1 MRPELQRSFE
11 AMGVTVE
18 VGGADHIAFEQIRDL
33 FAAREAVFSRFRS
46 GSELSRLNRSEATV
60 VEVTPV
66 FARAVAVALAAAEQT
81 NGVGRPEPRSGARGC
96 RLRPDLR
103 RARPG
108 RAARPGPAHPGS
120 WRSLAV
126 VGGILFRAA
135 GTKLDLNGVVKSM
148 AVDDAVALLPGDGY
162 VSAGGDLATRGA
174 MDVLLPSGGTVRL
187 RGGGIA
193 TSGSSRRS
201 WIRGGELQHHLID
214 QWTGRPARSCWTDV
228 TVAAGSCLAA
238 DVAARAAFILAED
251 GPGWLDDRGLAGSF
265 VAPEGVW
272 AENRT
277 WHELTA
283 YSAAA

>member
-1 MRPELQRSFE
+1 MRPEEPQRFE

-18 VGGADHIAFEQIRDL
+18 VGGADRVTFERIQVL
-33 FAAREAVFSRFRS
+33 FAEREAVFSRFRS
-46 GSELSRLNRSEATV
+46 GSELSRINRSDATV

-66 FARAVAVALAAAEQT
+66 FARAVSVALAAAERT
-81 NGVGRPEPRSGARGC
+81 RGLVDPTLGVALEAAGYDRNFAE
-96 RLRPDLR
+96 LRPDD
-103 RARPG
+103 RPL
-108 RAARPGPAHPGS
+108 GPAHPGS
-120 WRSLAV
+120 WRALAI

-162 VSAGGDLATRGA
+162 VSAGGDLATRGE
-174 MDVLLPSGGTVRL
+174 MDVLLPSGGTVAL
-187 RGGGIA
+187 RSGGIA

-214 QWTGRPARSCWTDV
+214 PRTGRPARSCWTDV

-251 GPGWLDDRGLAGSF
+251 GPRWLDHRGLAGSF

-277 WHELTA
+277 WHELTTVP
-283 YSAAA
+283 AAA

>member
-1 MRPELQRSFE
+1 MRPEQPQRFE

-18 VGGADHIAFEQIRDL
+18 VGGADRVTFERIRVL
-33 FAAREAVFSRFRS
+33 FAEREDVFSRFRS
-46 GSELSRLNRSEATV
+46 GSELSRLNRSDATV

-66 FARAVAVALAAAEQT
+66 FARAVSVALAAAEHT
-81 NGVGRPEPRSGARGC
+81 RGLVDPTLGVALEAAGYDRNFAE
-96 RLRPDLR
+96 LRPDE
-103 RARPG
+103 RP
-108 RAARPGPAHPGS
+108 PGPTHPGS
-120 WRSLAV
+120 WRALAI
-126 VGGILFRAA
+126 VGGILFRPA

-162 VSAGGDLATRGA
+162 VSAGGDLATRGE
-174 MDVLLPSGGTVRL
+174 MDVLLPSGGSVAL

-214 QWTGRPARSCWTDV
+214 PRTGRPARSCWTDV

-251 GPGWLDDRGLAGSF
+251 GPRWLDDRGLAGSF

-277 WHELTA
+277 WHELTT
-283 YSAAA
+283 SLTAA

>member
-1 MRPELQRSFE
+1 MRPEQRRSFE

-18 VGGADHIAFEQIRDL
+18 VGGADRSTFEEIQAL
-33 FAAREAVFSRFRS
+33 FVAREAVFSRFLS
-46 GSELSRLNRSEATV
+46 GSELSRLNRSDASV

-66 FARAVAVALAAAEQT
+66 FARAVAAALAAARHTQGLVDPSLGAALEAAGYDRDFAELRQDD
-81 NGVGRPEPRSGARGC
+81 RP
-96 RLRPDLR
+96 
-103 RARPG
+103 
-108 RAARPGPAHPGS
+108 PGPSHPGS
-120 WRSLAV
+120 WRAV
-126 VGGILFRAA
+126 AIVGEVLFRPA

-148 AVDDAVALLPGDGY
+148 AVDDSVALLPGDGY
-162 VSAGGDLATRGA
+162 VSAGGDLATRGE
-174 MDVLLPSGGTVRL
+174 MNVLLPSGGTVAL

-193 TSGSSRRS
+193 TSGSSRRR

-214 QWTGRPARSCWTDV
+214 PRTGRPARSCWTDV

-277 WHELTA
+277 WHELTTF
-283 YSAAA
+283 SAAA

>member
-1 MRPELQRSFE
+1 MRPEQPRSFE

-33 FAAREAVFSRFRS
+33 FAQREAVFSRFRS
-46 GSELSRLNRSEATV
+46 GSELSRINRSEAIV
-60 VEVTPV
+60 LEVTPV
-66 FARAVAVALAAAEQT
+66 FARAVSVALAAAEQT
-81 NGVGRPEPRSGARGC
+81 NGLVDPTLGVALEAAGYDRTIAQLVPDERP
-96 RLRPDLR
+96 L
-103 RARPG
+103 
-108 RAARPGPAHPGS
+108 GPAHPGS
-120 WRSLAV
+120 WRALAMV
-126 VGGILFRAA
+126 SGVLFRAG

-148 AVDDAVALLPGDGY
+148 AVDDAVALLSGDGY
-162 VSAGGDLATRGA
+162 VSAGGDLAAGGA
-174 MDVLLPSGGTVRL
+174 MDVLLPSGGTVLL

-214 QWTGRPARSCWTDV
+214 PRTGRPARSCWTDV

>member
-1 MRPELQRSFE
+1 MRPEQPQRFE

-18 VGGADHIAFEQIRDL
+18 VGGADRVTFERIRLL
-33 FAAREAVFSRFRS
+33 FAEREDVFSRFRS
-46 GSELSRLNRSEATV
+46 GSELSRLNRGDATV

-66 FARAVAVALAAAEQT
+66 FARAVSVALAAAEHT
-81 NGVGRPEPRSGARGC
+81 RGLVDPTLGVALEAAGYDRNFAE
-96 RLRPDLR
+96 LRPDE
-103 RARPG
+103 RPP
-108 RAARPGPAHPGS
+108 RPTHPGS
-120 WRSLAV
+120 WRALAI

-148 AVDDAVALLPGDGY
+148 AVDDACALLPGDGF
-162 VSAGGDLATRGA
+162 VSAGGDLATRGE
-174 MDVLLPSGGTVRL
+174 MDVLLPSGGTVAL

-214 QWTGRPARSCWTDV
+214 SRTGRPARSCWTDV
-228 TVAAGSCLAA
+228 TVAAGSCVAA

-251 GPGWLDDRGLAGSF
+251 GPRWLDDRGLAGSF

-277 WHELTA
+277 WHELTTVP
-283 YSAAA
+283 AAA

>member
-1 MRPELQRSFE
+1 MRPEQHRSFQ

-18 VGGADHIAFEQIRDL
+18 VVGADRVAFEQIRAL

-46 GSELSRLNRSEATV
+46 GSELSRINRSEATV

-66 FARAVAVALAAAEQT
+66 FARAVSVALGVAEQT
-81 NGVGRPEPRSGARGC
+81 HGLVDPSLGAPLEAAGYDRNFAELIPDERP
-96 RLRPDLR
+96 L
-103 RARPG
+103 
-108 RAARPGPAHPGS
+108 GPSHPGS
-120 WRSLAV
+120 WRALAI

-148 AVDDAVALLPGDGY
+148 AVDDAVSLLPGDGY
-162 VSAGGDLATRGA
+162 VSAGGDLATRGE
-174 MDVLLPSGGTVRL
+174 MDVLLPSGGSVAL
-187 RGGGIA
+187 RSGGIA

-214 QWTGRPARSCWTDV
+214 SRTGRPARSCWTDV
-228 TVAAGSCLAA
+228 TVAAGSCVAA
-238 DVAARAAFILAED
+238 DVAARAAFILSED
-251 GPGWLDDRGLAGSF
+251 GPRWLDDRGLAGSF

-277 WHELTA
+277 WHELTT
-283 YSAAA
+283 SLTAA

>member
-1 MRPELQRSFE
+1 
-11 AMGVTVE
+11 MGVTVE
-18 VGGADHIAFEQIRDL
+18 VGGADRSAFEQVREL

-46 GSELSRLNRSEATV
+46 GSELSRVNRSDATV
-60 VEVTPV
+60 IEVTPI
-66 FARAVAVALAAAEQT
+66 FARAVSVALGAAEQT
-81 NGVGRPEPRSGARGC
+81 HGLVDPSLGAAIEAAGYERNFDELVPDERP
-96 RLRPDLR
+96 
-103 RARPG
+103 
-108 RAARPGPAHPGS
+108 PGPPHPGS
-120 WRSLAV
+120 WRALAI
-126 VGGILFRAA
+126 VGGILFRAV

-162 VSAGGDLATRGA
+162 VSAGGDLATRGEL
-174 MDVLLPSGGTVRL
+174 DVLLPSGATVAL

-193 TSGSSRRS
+193 TSGSSRRT

-214 QWTGRPARSCWTDV
+214 PRTGRPARSCWTDV

-238 DVAARAAFILAED
+238 DVAARAAFILSEE

-277 WHELTA
+277 WHELTTVQ
-283 YSAAA
+283 AAA

>member
-1 MRPELQRSFE
+1 MRPEQPQRFE

-18 VGGADHIAFEQIRDL
+18 VAGADRLTFERIRVL
-33 FAAREAVFSRFRS
+33 FAEREDVFSRFRS
-46 GSELSRLNRSEATV
+46 GSELSRLNRSDATV

-66 FARAVAVALAAAEQT
+66 FARAVSVALGAAEHT
-81 NGVGRPEPRSGARGC
+81 RGLVDPTLGVALEAAGYDRNFAELRQDERP
-96 RLRPDLR
+96 
-103 RARPG
+103 
-108 RAARPGPAHPGS
+108 PGPTHPGS
-120 WRSLAV
+120 WRALAI
-126 VGGILFRAA
+126 VGGILFRPA

-162 VSAGGDLATRGA
+162 VSAGGDLATRGE
-174 MDVLLPSGGTVRL
+174 MDVLLPSGGTVAL

-214 QWTGRPARSCWTDV
+214 PRTGRPARSCWTDV
-228 TVAAGSCLAA
+228 TVAAGSCVAA
-238 DVAARAAFILAED
+238 DIAARAAFILAED
-251 GPGWLDDRGLAGSF
+251 GPRWLDDRGLAGSF

-277 WHELTA
+277 WHELTT
-283 YSAAA
+283 SLTAA

>member
-1 MRPELQRSFE
+1 
-11 AMGVTVE
+11 MGVTVE
-18 VGGADHIAFEQIRDL
+18 VGGADRSRFEEIRAL
-33 FAAREAVFSRFRS
+33 FAAREAVFSRFLS
-46 GSELSRLNRSEATV
+46 GSELSRLNRSDASV

-66 FARAVAVALAAAEQT
+66 FARAVTAALAAAHHTHGLVDPSLGAALEAAGYDRDFAELRQDD
-81 NGVGRPEPRSGARGC
+81 RP
-96 RLRPDLR
+96 
-103 RARPG
+103 
-108 RAARPGPAHPGS
+108 PGPSHPGS
-120 WRSLAV
+120 WRAV
-126 VGGILFRAA
+126 AIVGEILFRPA

-162 VSAGGDLATRGA
+162 VSAGGDLATHGE
-174 MDVLLPSGGTVRL
+174 MDVLLPSGGTVAL
-187 RGGGIA
+187 SGGGIA
-193 TSGSSRRS
+193 TSGSSRRR

-214 QWTGRPARSCWTDV
+214 PRTGRPARSCWTDV

-277 WHELTA
+277 WHELTTF
-283 YSAAA
+283 SAAA

>member
-1 MRPELQRSFE
+1 MRPEQRRSFE
-11 AMGVTVE
+11 AMGVTIE
-18 VGGADHIAFEQIRDL
+18 VGGADCSTFEEIRAL

-46 GSELSRLNRSEATV
+46 GSELSRINRSDATV

-66 FARAVAVALAAAEQT
+66 FARAVSVALVAAERT
-81 NGVGRPEPRSGARGC
+81 KGLVDPSLGAALEAVGYDRDFAE
-96 RLRPDLR
+96 LRPDE
-103 RARPG
+103 RP
-108 RAARPGPAHPGS
+108 PGPTHPGS
-120 WRSLAV
+120 WRALAI
-126 VGGILFRAA
+126 VGGILFRAV

-162 VSAGGDLATRGA
+162 VSAGGDLATRGEL
-174 MDVLLPSGGTVRL
+174 DVLLPSGATVAL

-214 QWTGRPARSCWTDV
+214 PRTGRPARSCWTDV
-228 TVAAGSCLAA
+228 TVAAGSCVVA
-238 DVAARAAFILAED
+238 DVAARAAFILSEN
-251 GPGWLDDRGLAGSF
+251 GPRWLDDRGLAGSF

-277 WHELTA
+277 WHELTT
-283 YSAAA
+283 SSVAA

>member
-1 MRPELQRSFE
+1 MHPEQPRIFE

-18 VGGADHIAFEQIRDL
+18 VCGADHIAFEQIRDL

-46 GSELSRLNRSEATV
+46 GSELSRINRSEATV
-60 VEVTPV
+60 LEVTPV
-66 FARAVAVALAAAEQT
+66 FARAVSVALAAAEQT
-81 NGVGRPEPRSGARGC
+81 NGLVDPTLGVALEAAGYDRTFAELIPDERP
-96 RLRPDLR
+96 L
-103 RARPG
+103 
-108 RAARPGPAHPGS
+108 GPAHPGS
-120 WRSLAV
+120 WRALAIV
-126 VGGILFRAA
+126 SGVLFRAG
-135 GTKLDLNGVVKSM
+135 GTKLDLNGVVKTM

-162 VSAGGDLATRGA
+162 VSAGGDLAARGE
-174 MDVLLPSGGTVRL
+174 MDVLLPSGGTVLL

-214 QWTGRPARSCWTDV
+214 PRTGRPARSCWTDV

>member
-1 MRPELQRSFE
+1 MRPEQHRSFQ

-18 VGGADHIAFEQIRDL
+18 VGGADRVAFEQIRAL

-46 GSELSRLNRSEATV
+46 GSELSRINRSEATV

-66 FARAVAVALAAAEQT
+66 FARAVSVALGAAEQT
-81 NGVGRPEPRSGARGC
+81 HGLVDPSLGAPLEAAGYDRNFAELIPDERP
-96 RLRPDLR
+96 L
-103 RARPG
+103 
-108 RAARPGPAHPGS
+108 GPSHPGS
-120 WRSLAV
+120 WRALAI

-162 VSAGGDLATRGA
+162 VSAGGDLATRGE
-174 MDVLLPSGGTVRL
+174 MDILLPAGATVAL

-193 TSGSSRRS
+193 TSGSSKRN

-214 QWTGRPARSCWTDV
+214 PRTGRPARSCWTDV

-238 DVAARAAFILAED
+238 DVAARAAFILSED
-251 GPGWLDDRGLAGSF
+251 GPRWLDDRGLAGSF

-283 YSAAA
+283 SSAAA

>member
-1 MRPELQRSFE
+1 MHPEQPRSFE
-11 AMGVTVE
+11 SMGVTVE
-18 VGGADHIAFEQIRDL
+18 VGGADDIAFEQIREL

-46 GSELSRLNRSEATV
+46 DSELSHLNRSQATV
-60 VEVTPV
+60 LEVTPV
-66 FARAVAVALAAAEQT
+66 FARAVSVALAAAQQT
-81 NGVGRPEPRSGARGC
+81 NGLVDPTLGVALEAAGYDRTFAELVPDERP
-96 RLRPDLR
+96 L
-103 RARPG
+103 
-108 RAARPGPAHPGS
+108 GPSHPGS
-120 WRSLAV
+120 WRALAIV
-126 VGGILFRAA
+126 SGVLFRAR

-162 VSAGGDLATRGA
+162 VSAGGDLAARGA
-174 MDVLLPSGGTVRL
+174 MDVLLPSGGTVLL

-214 QWTGRPARSCWTDV
+214 PRTGRPARSCWSDA

>member
-1 MRPELQRSFE
+1 MRPEQPRSFE

-18 VGGADHIAFEQIRDL
+18 VCGADQIAFDQIRDL
-33 FAAREAVFSRFRS
+33 FAAGEAVFSRFLG

-66 FARAVAVALAAAEQT
+66 FARAVSAALAAAEQT
-81 NGVGRPEPRSGARGC
+81 NGLVDPTLGVALEAAGYDRSFAE
-96 RLRPDLR
+96 LVPD
-103 RARPG
+103 ARPL
-108 RAARPGPAHPGS
+108 GPAHPGS
-120 WRSLAV
+120 WRTLAV
-126 VGGILFRAA
+126 VGGILFRPA

-148 AVDDAVALLPGDGY
+148 AVDGAVALLPGDGY

-174 MDVLLPSGGTVRL
+174 MDVLLPSGGSVLIRS
-187 RGGGIA
+187 GGIA

-214 QWTGRPARSCWTDV
+214 PRTGRPARSCWTDV

-277 WHELTA
+277 WHELTT

>member
-1 MRPELQRSFE
+1 
-11 AMGVTVE
+11 MGVTVE
-18 VGGADHIAFEQIRDL
+18 VGGADHIAFEQIREL

-66 FARAVAVALAAAEQT
+66 FARAVSVALAAAEQT
-81 NGVGRPEPRSGARGC
+81 NGLVDPSLGVALEAAGYDRTFAELVPDERP
-96 RLRPDLR
+96 L
-103 RARPG
+103 
-108 RAARPGPAHPGS
+108 GPAHPGS
-120 WRSLAV
+120 WRALAV

-174 MDVLLPSGGTVRL
+174 MDVLLPSGGTVLL

-214 QWTGRPARSCWTDV
+214 PRTGRPARSCWTDV

>member
-1 MRPELQRSFE
+1 MHPEQQSFE

-18 VGGADHIAFEQIRDL
+18 VGGADRSTFEEIQAL
-33 FAAREAVFSRFRS
+33 FAEREAVFSRFLS
-46 GSELSRLNRSEATV
+46 GSELSRLNRSEASV

-66 FARAVAVALAAAEQT
+66 FARAVMAALAAARHTQGLVDPSLGAALEAAGYDRDFAELRQDD
-81 NGVGRPEPRSGARGC
+81 RP
-96 RLRPDLR
+96 
-103 RARPG
+103 PG
-108 RAARPGPAHPGS
+108 SPHPGS
-120 WRSLAV
+120 WRAIAI
-126 VGGILFRAA
+126 VGEVLFRPQ

-148 AVDDAVALLPGDGY
+148 AVDDAVALLPGDGF
-162 VSAGGDLATRGA
+162 VSAGGDLATRGE
-174 MDVLLPSGGTVRL
+174 MNVLLPSGGTVAL

-193 TSGSSRRS
+193 TSGSSRRR
-201 WIRGGELQHHLID
+201 WIRGGQLQHHLID
-214 QWTGRPARSCWTDV
+214 PRTGLPARSCWTDV

-277 WHELTA
+277 WHELTT